1 MMTLWKMGPAEIL
14 ESGLDVAD
22 LVAVNDLAQYGITGD
37 VIDGLVKYQIM
48 PDCFLIDGEDQIQ
61 TRKQDIFGLVEKFML
76 NNLNLY
82 TAVAQ
87 AKETKETAQK
97 VLQVLQE
104 NTFKLTD
111 DDIAQ
116 LESGVKLSDLLLG
129 KKERGEHIPEPLQ
142 VIDDNLVDH
151 VR

>member
-1 MMTLWKMGPAEIL
+1 
-14 ESGLDVAD
+14 
-22 LVAVNDLAQYGITGD
+22 
-37 VIDGLVKYQIM
+37 
-48 PDCFLIDGEDQIQ
+48 
-61 TRKQDIFGLVEKFML
+61 
-76 NNLNLY
+76 
-82 TAVAQ
+82 
-87 AKETKETAQK
+87 